1 MEPPRRIVTIKQQV
15 YEILR
20 DDICRGFYQPGQQI
34 QEQELSKHLSVSRS
48 PIREALR
55 QLASEGLVVESPNR
69 GVFIREYTSKDIEDI
84 YDLRTILESYAIMR
98 LGSYLSPE
106 AINELIACRDN
117 FRRYHKQD
125 DMEKYINE
133 DTHLHQKLIELSG
146 NSLVV
151 STYDRVYAMIYQ
163 YRSYSL
169 KSKQR
174 FDESL
179 EEHTSI
185 INNIL
190 SGDLEEADRINHHHL
205 MLAKNVI
212 IEHINEF
219 SVQHS

>member
-69 GVFIREYTSKDIEDI
+69 GIFIREYTSKDIEDI

-98 LGSYLSPE
+98 LSSYLSPE

-117 FRRYHKQD
+117 FRRYHKQN

-179 EEHTSI
+179 AEHTSI
-185 INNIL
+185 INKIL
-190 SGDLEEADRINHHHL
+190 SGDLEEADRINHRHL

-212 IEHINEF
+212 IEHINES
-219 SVQHS
+219 SVQHF